1 MSLLTQDVDDGG
13 QGESSDHGNGKVRP
27 RIVRIGTHKDNN
39 FRSRISEHFL
49 LNESAINFTDR
60 HQKSLFENQNRHLR
74 PHSRLYIIYT
84 R

>member
-13 QGESSDHGNGKVRP
+13 QGESSDHGNRKVRP

-49 LNESAINFTDR
+49 LNESAIILQTDT
-60 HQKSLFENQNRHLR
+60 KSRSLR
-74 PHSRLYIIYT
+74 LRIGTFVPTLVYI
-84 R
+84 